1 MAWLIPFSN
10 LTPAQQDAVQMDT
23 RNHKAIIGG
32 PGAGKT
38 LVLLHR
44 LNLLYHR
51 AGDKADAVHLFVY
64 TNTLKEFIRAGN
76 DMLDVPDECIGTFDK
91 WCADVY
97 RAHIAETL
105 PRIEKPHDFERTA
118 RRGKKSSRTLPRTGG
133 TLDFEAIRA
142 GAYQAIAV
150 NLLKTPVFEYVLVD
164 EAQDLDVKAID
175 ALKRIA
181 RHVTVCM
188 DGNQQ
193 LYESGVSEIDA
204 LAGLGLARHN
214 AALLSAFR
222 CNPMVTQLAAQFV
235 TDARRREEFL
245 RQATNAN
252 MDRATPLL
260 YLSSGFEDE
269 KARLTE
275 MVRLRLSYGDTIAV
289 LFPTQRQVH
298 GFANGFADAGI
309 EVSVQKRDEPIDFA
323 SPVPKLMTYHQGKGL
338 TFDSVFLP
346 RLDQGSFQGAMQTRI
361 NNMLFVGISRAI
373 KWIFMSGTNGRL
385 IGPLTELAQRDNH
398 AFLETQLAD
407 GAEGMFG
414 GGAIDAA
421 VPATPD
427 DFGLD

>member
-23 RNHKAIIGG
+23 RSHKAIIGG

-44 LNLLYHR
+44 LNVLYHR
-51 AGDKADAVHLFVY
+51 AGGNAAAVRLFVY

-97 RAHIAETL
+97 REHIDKNL
-105 PRIEKPHDFERTA
+105 PRDGRHPDF
-118 RRGKKSSRTLPRTGG
+118 P
-133 TLDFEAIRA
+133 AIRK
-142 GAYQAIAV
+142 GAYRAIAG
-150 NLLKTPVFEYVLVD
+150 LMKTPVFEYLLVD
-164 EAQDLDVKAID
+164 EAQDLDADAID

-193 LYESGVSEIDA
+193 LYEAGVSEPDA
-204 LAGLGLARHN
+204 LTKLGLSRHN
-214 AALLSAFR
+214 VALLSAFR

-245 RQATNAN
+245 RQAANAD

-260 YLSSGFEDE
+260 YLSAGFDDE
-269 KARLTE
+269 KARLIE
-275 MVRLRLSYGDTIAV
+275 MVRLRLSYGDSIAV
-289 LFPTQRQVH
+289 LFPMQRQVH
-298 GFANGFADAGI
+298 GFAKGFAEAGVK
-309 EVSVQKRDEPIDFA
+309 VSVQTRDEPIDF
-323 SPVPKLMTYHQGKGL
+323 STPLPKLMTYHQGKGL

-346 RLDQGSFQGAMQTRI
+346 RLDQASFPGAMQARMH
-361 NNMLFVGISRAI
+361 NLLFVGVSRAI
-373 KWIFMSGTNGRL
+373 KWVFMSGTNGRL
-385 IGPLTELAQRDNH
+385 INPLIELGQRDTH
-398 AFLETQLAD
+398 AFLETQLAGEAGD
-407 GAEGMFG
+407 MFTQTTNSK
-414 GGAIDAA
+414 AA
-421 VPATPD
+421 PAAAD
-427 DFGLD
+427 EFGLD